1 MVNLAQQRP
10 ENQTAALLEQL
21 HQMGV
26 TYKAVA
32 DSLGVNWRT
41 VYRWSKGET
50 HPVPVGLTNAALM
63 KFVEFRSA
71 KITSQPA

>member
-1 MVNLAQQRP
+1 MVTLAQQRP

-41 VYRWSKGET
+41 VYRWSKGQT

-71 KITSQPA
+71 KITSQPV